1 MSRTRARAPQALAI
15 AAAALA
21 LACSFGG
28 SASATSRAS
37 IQHAAAPAQQA
48 GAIATS
54 VRWHRLTLRNGWASS
69 QSQYGSGNP
78 AVAVQRGIVYLSGSM
93 HQASGTSTQFATL
106 PRGFRPRHNL
116 WLPVYSFSGTEGS
129 IEIAAT
135 GQMFAFGAD
144 VTAYTS
150 LAGISYPVRSVRLH
164 NLHLLDGWT
173 SSQSQFNSGNP
184 AAGVQGGVVYLA
196 GSMHG
201 VSATGNLFATMPAGL
216 RPARNMFVPAYT
228 FGGAP
233 GGIAVSLAG
242 RMFAFGQA
250 DGNYTSL
257 AGISYPVTSV
267 RMHNL
272 GLVNGWTT
280 VPSVL
285 GGRPTAGIQNG
296 IVYLTGAIHQSSGTS
311 TRFATLPRALRPAHN
326 LWLPIFTAP
335 GVIGSIEI
343 AHNGQMFAFGIDA
356 HNYSGLAGISFP
368 VNS

>member
-1 MSRTRARAPQALAI
+1 
-15 AAAALA
+15 
-21 LACSFGG
+21 
-28 SASATSRAS
+28 
-37 IQHAAAPAQQA
+37 
-48 GAIATS
+48 

-69 QSQYGSGNP
+69 QSQYGSGDP

-135 GQMFAFGAD
+135 GQMYAFGGD
-144 VTAYTS
+144 VTA
-150 LAGISYPVRSVRLH
+150 
-164 NLHLLDGWT
+164 
-173 SSQSQFNSGNP
+173 
-184 AAGVQGGVVYLA
+184 
-196 GSMHG
+196 
-201 VSATGNLFATMPAGL
+201 
-216 RPARNMFVPAYT
+216 
-228 FGGAP
+228 
-233 GGIAVSLAG
+233 
-242 RMFAFGQA
+242 
-250 DGNYTSL
+250 YTSL

-272 GLVNGWTT
+272 GLVNGWTSSQGQFNSGNPAAGIQGGVVYLAGSMHAVSAT
-280 VPSVL
+280 GNLFATIPAGLRPAHNMFVPAYTFDGAPGGIAVSLAGRMFAYGHADGDYTSLAGISYPVTSMRLHNLSLVNGWTAAQTVL

-296 IVYLTGAIHQSSGTS
+296 IVYLTGAIRQPSGTS

-356 HNYSGLAGISFP
+356 HNYSGLAGISYP

>member
-1 MSRTRARAPQALAI
+1 MSRTRARATKALPI

-28 SASATSRAS
+28 SALATARVSIHHAS
-37 IQHAAAPAQQA
+37 PAQKA
-48 GAIATS
+48 RTTATS
-54 VRWHRLTLRNGWASS
+54 VRWRTLTLRNGWTSS
-69 QSQYGSGNP
+69 QSQYGSGDP

-93 HQASGTSTQFATL
+93 HQASGTSTWFATL

-129 IEIAAT
+129 LRIAAT
-135 GQMFAFGAD
+135 GQMYAFGGA

-150 LAGISYPVRSVRLH
+150 LAGISYPIASVRLH
-164 NLHLLDGWT
+164 NLGLVNGWT
-173 SSQSQFNSGNP
+173 SSQGQFNSGNP
-184 AAGVQGGVVYLA
+184 AAGIQGGVVYLA
-196 GSMHG
+196 GSMHA
-201 VSATGNLFATMPAGL
+201 VSATGNLFATIPAGL
-216 RPARNMFVPAYT
+216 RPAHNMFVPAYT
-228 FGGAP
+228 FDGAP

-250 DGNYTSL
+250 DSGYTSL

-267 RMHNL
+267 RLHSL
-272 GLVNGWTT
+272 GLVNGWTAAQT
-280 VPSVL
+280 VL

-356 HNYSGLAGISFP
+356 HNYAGLAGISYP